1 MFESITESLQSVF
14 RKFGIGAHLSEG
26 SIRDGLR
33 EVRTALLSAD
43 VNYKVAKDFIDR
55 VTEKAVGQD
64 VIKSVRPQQQIVK
77 IVYDELVQLIG
88 PADSTLSFSQKGPT
102 IFMMVGLQGGGK
114 TTSCA
119 KLASLLRRR
128 GKSPLL
134 VAADVRRPAAV
145 EQLKILSQE
154 LQIPFF
160 SEATANPVSICERSV
175 TFASENGA
183 DAVILDTQGRLHIDE
198 ELMAELRRI
207 SDRVRPQE
215 ILFVADAMT
224 GQDAVNSAREFNEQ
238 LEITGVILTKL
249 DGDTKGGAALS
260 IRAVTGKPIKFVGVG
275 EKLDKFEE
283 FHPDRMASRILG
295 MGDIVTLVEK
305 AQEAVSEE
313 EARKLEEK
321 ILKERFTLGDFL
333 SQLQQI
339 KKMGSLK
346 DILSMIP
353 GLGAHL
359 KGIEVDDS
367 EIVRIES
374 IVQSMTVEERN
385 FPEVIDGSR
394 RLRIARGCGRS
405 VREVNDLLKQFEA
418 MREMMHDF
426 KKKGFFG
433 RMAGLKELSKV
444 TVVPGI
450 APPKKQEVPYEKR
463 LKARE
468 ERKRLKKH
476 RKKGRR

>member
-1 MFESITESLQSVF
+1 
-14 RKFGIGAHLSEG
+14 
-26 SIRDGLR
+26 
-33 EVRTALLSAD
+33 
-43 VNYKVAKDFIDR
+43 
-55 VTEKAVGQD
+55 
-64 VIKSVRPQQQIVK
+64 
-77 IVYDELVQLIG
+77 
-88 PADSTLSFSQKGPT
+88 
-102 IFMMVGLQGGGK
+102 
-114 TTSCA
+114 
-119 KLASLLRRR
+119 
-128 GKSPLL
+128 
-134 VAADVRRPAAV
+134 
-145 EQLKILSQE
+145 
-154 LQIPFF
+154 
-160 SEATANPVSICERSV
+160 
-175 TFASENGA
+175 
-183 DAVILDTQGRLHIDE
+183 
-198 ELMAELRRI
+198 
-207 SDRVRPQE
+207 
-215 ILFVADAMT
+215 
-224 GQDAVNSAREFNEQ
+224 
-238 LEITGVILTKL
+238 
-249 DGDTKGGAALS
+249 
-260 IRAVTGKPIKFVGVG
+260 
-275 EKLDKFEE
+275 
-283 FHPDRMASRILG
+283 MASRILG